1 MLNYFTLITGA
12 TSGIGLSTARHLA
25 SGNTKLIVLGR
36 SNDKLKSLI
45 NDIGDEHLSLCCDF
59 NNTSEIA
66 ERLSEFINSNN
77 VLVNKVIH
85 CAGVDQTLPVKSLN
99 VNLIEDL
106 MRVNFYSIVEILSVL
121 LKHSI
126 NKSSLTNIIFVSSIC
141 AIRGFKAKASYSVSK
156 SALDSYMKV
165 LSKELAPNTVVN
177 SILPG
182 AVPTPMSHNVFD
194 NPKTVK
200 HFEDI
205 YPLGIGSVE
214 NVVALIALY
223 HDLDGGW
230 VTGQQIVVDG
240 GVSV

>member
-1 MLNYFTLITGA
+1 MAFFTLITGA
-12 TSGIGLSTARHLA
+12 TSGIGLETARHLA
-25 SGNTKLIVLGR
+25 AKKNKLIIIGR
-36 SNDKLKSLI
+36 SQEKLDLLA
-45 NDIGDEHLSLCCDF
+45 NDIGGEHLSFCCDF
-59 NNTSEIA
+59 NSTGEIA
-66 ERLSEFINSNN
+66 PGLSEFLKSNN
-77 VLVNKVIH
+77 ALVNKVIH
-85 CAGVDQTLPVKSLN
+85 CAGVDQTLPAKSLN
-99 VNLIEDL
+99 AHLIEDL

-126 NKSSLTNIIFVSSIC
+126 NKSSLSNIIFVSSIC
-141 AIRGFKAKASYSVSK
+141 AIRGFKAKGAYSVSK
-156 SALDSYMKV
+156 AALDSYMKV

-182 AVPTPMSHNVFD
+182 AVPTPMSRNVFV
-194 NPKTVK
+194 NPKIVK

-214 NVVALIALY
+214 KVVALIALY
-223 HDLDGGW
+223 HDLDGSW